1 MATYAIGDV
10 QGCYDA
16 LQRLLDLVRFDP
28 VQDRLW
34 FAGDLVN
41 RGPDSLSVLRFVK
54 GLGDA
59 AVTVLGNH
67 DIHLLCRAERV
78 VKTKKRDTLDDVIN
92 ARDGAELVRWL
103 RVQPLMHCEGSY
115 VMVHAGLLPQWSMA
129 EASNLADE
137 VSRTIQSDESANFLR
152 YHASHDLTFWP
163 DDLGGF
169 PRLSFIMSALTR
181 VRICTARGEMEG
193 SYSGPLA
200 AIPEGFRP
208 WFRLIKH
215 NAGSTILFGHWAA
228 LGYYTERHA
237 ICLDSGCVWGG
248 ALTALRLED
257 RKVFQVPSTP
267 AKESS

>member
-16 LQRLLDLVRFDP
+16 LQRLLELVRFDP
-28 VQDRLW
+28 ARDRLW

-41 RGPDSLSVLRFVK
+41 RGPDSLAVLRFVK

-59 AVTVLGNH
+59 AVSVLGNH
-67 DIHLLCRAERV
+67 DIHLVCRTEQV
-78 VKTKKRDTLDDVIN
+78 VSAKKRDTLDDVMT
-92 ARDGAELVRWL
+92 APDGPDLVRWL
-103 RVQPLMHCEGSY
+103 RGQPLMHCEGGY
-115 VMVHAGLLPQWSMA
+115 VMVHAGLLPRWSMA
-129 EASNLADE
+129 EASALAGE
-137 VSRTIQSDESANFLR
+137 VTRTIQSDKGVEFLR

-169 PRLSFIMSALTR
+169 PRLSFILSALTR
-181 VRICTARGEMEG
+181 LRICTRRGEMEG

-200 AIPEGFRP
+200 DIPESFYP
-208 WFRLIKH
+208 WFRLIDQ
-215 NAGSTILFGHWAA
+215 AAWGTVLFGHWAA
-228 LGYYTERHA
+228 LGHYTEHHV

-257 RKVFQVPSTP
+257 REVFQVPSTV
-267 AKESS
+267 